1 MTSLGVVNSHPK
13 LSVVGGGVIG
23 LSVAWRAAGLGWQV
37 TVHDPAPG
45 RGASWV
51 AGGMLTP
58 LSEGWPGEDKLLDL
72 GLASLKLWPG
82 FAQLL
87 DPSIISARGALTVA
101 LDAADVADLLR
112 IAQWLQSRGQH
123 IDVLDRAGVR
133 AVEPV
138 VSRAVRLGLYSPDEL
153 SVDNRALVGALR
165 SAAIAAG
172 VEFRTETVTD
182 LDTLDADQV
191 VLAAGVNSH
200 ELCPQLPVRA
210 VKGEIL
216 RLRSRAGSLPGPA
229 TTIRARVHGR
239 PVYLV
244 PRGDGLVVGATQ
256 YESADTQVTVAGVRD
271 LISDA
276 EAVFPA
282 IGDFELHE
290 ISAGLRPMTPDNM
303 PLIGRVDD
311 RVVAATGHGRGGIL
325 LTPITVEGVLAALTD
340 REPESSA
347 AAALQTADPSRCAGV
362 TT

>member
-1 MTSLGVVNSHPK
+1 M
-13 LSVVGGGVIG
+13 
-23 LSVAWRAAGLGWQV
+23 SVAWRAAQRGWRV

-58 LSEGWPGEDKLLDL
+58 LSEGWPGEDHLLEL
-72 GLASLKLWPG
+72 GLASLELWPD
-82 FAQLL
+82 FAAELG
-87 DPSIISARGALTVA
+87 DSIITARGALTVA
-101 LDAADVADLLR
+101 LDPADVQDLRR
-112 IAQWLQSRGQH
+112 IAHWLTLRGQQ

-138 VSRAVRLGLYSPDEL
+138 VGRSVRFGLYTPREL
-153 SVDNRALVGALR
+153 SVDNRALVSALHEACAAAGVTFDLSSVTSLDDV
-165 SAAIAAG
+165 SADQIVIAAG
-172 VEFRTETVTD
+172 
-182 LDTLDADQV
+182 
-191 VLAAGVNSH
+191 AASH
-200 ELCPQLPVRA
+200 RLCPELPVRA

-216 RLRSRAGSLPGPA
+216 RLKARAGSAPGPK

-256 YESADTQVTVAGVRD
+256 YEATDTQVTVAGVRD

-290 ISAGLRPMTPDNM
+290 ASAGLRPMTPDNM
-303 PLIGRVDD
+303 PLIGRVND

-325 LTPITVEGVLAALTD
+325 LTPVTVEGVLAALGETPD
-340 REPESSA
+340 VA
-347 AAALQTADPSRCAGV
+347 AVGPIRAADPQRFAGV
-362 TT
+362 TK